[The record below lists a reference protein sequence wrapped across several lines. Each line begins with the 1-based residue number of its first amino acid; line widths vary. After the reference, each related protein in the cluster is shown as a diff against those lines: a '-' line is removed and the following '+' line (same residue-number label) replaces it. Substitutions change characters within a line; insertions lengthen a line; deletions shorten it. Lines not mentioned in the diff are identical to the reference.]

1 MKTFLKVMCLVF
13 AATMLLSLCACNNP
27 SGNTDPGTKPSVP
40 DSKPTTPTTEPSAPA
55 ASGYKVTVQDEAG
68 NPIVGA
74 LVQLCQDTNC
84 FPSPTGAD
92 GVAVFNLEEA
102 EYKVSFLKLPDG
114 YDYTTEE
121 TNFYFADGSKELT
134 IVLKTAG

>member
-1 MKTFLKVMCLVF
+1 MKTFLKITYLVF
-13 AATMLLSLCACNNP
+13 VATMLLSLCACNNP
-27 SGNTDPGTKPSVP
+27 SNNTESGTQPSVP
-40 DSKPTTPTTEPSAPA
+40 DSKPTTITEPSVPA
-55 ASGYKVTVQDEAG
+55 ASGYKVTVQDEEG

-102 EYKVSFLKLPDG
+102 DYKVSFLKLPDG
-114 YDYTTEE
+114 YEYTTEE

-134 IVLKTAG
+134 IVLKAAG